1 MTEGI
6 KDQCQDPMDINNID
20 PSSDDIIMKWDLFR
34 KAPIG
39 VYIIHEGRF
48 KAVNKEFISYTGYS
62 ETELLQID
70 PLDIVSESFRESVK
84 KNAIDMLKLKRDKP
98 YEYLAVTKNG
108 EDIWVVEVVVPTE
121 LQGERA
127 VIGFFMDIDRLV
139 SDSVTDALT
148 GLYNRRYFNNNLKAE
163 SERSDRYGSY
173 LSLILFDVD
182 YFKKYNDTF
191 GHTEGDKVLSMIGN
205 IIKKCIRQ
213 SDSGCRYGG
222 EEFAVILPQS
232 NIDSARVVAE
242 KIRKR
247 VESETAESND
257 GVTISAGISQY
268 LIKQNLTEFLKNS
281 DSALYKAKESGRNCV
296 IHN

>member
-1 MTEGI
+1 
-6 KDQCQDPMDINNID
+6 MDISNID
-20 PSSDDIIMKWDLFR
+20 SSIDAIVMKWDLFK

-39 VYIIHEGRF
+39 VYIIQEGRF

-70 PLDIVSESFRESVK
+70 PLDIVSESFRETVK
-84 KNAIDMLKLKRDKP
+84 KNAIDMLKLQRDKP
-98 YEYLAVTKNG
+98 YEYLAAKKNG
-108 EDIWVVEVVVPTE
+108 EDIWVIEVVVPTE

-127 VIGFFMDIDRLV
+127 AIGFFMDIDRLA

-163 SERSDRYGSY
+163 SERSDRYGSH
-173 LSLILFDVD
+173 LSLILLDVD
-182 YFKKYNDTF
+182 FFKKYNNTF

-213 SDSGCRYGG
+213 TDSGCRYGG

-232 NIDSARVVAE
+232 DIDSASLTAE
-242 KIRKR
+242 RIRKCI
-247 VESETAESND
+247 ESETAEFND

-268 LIKQNLTEFLKNS
+268 QIKQNLSEFIKNS

-296 IHN
+296 IQN

>member
-1 MTEGI
+1 
-6 KDQCQDPMDINNID
+6 MDINNID
-20 PSSDDIIMKWDLFR
+20 SSIDAIVMKWDLFR

-39 VYIIHEGRF
+39 VYIIQEGRF

-62 ETELLQID
+62 EAELLQIN

-84 KNAIDMLKLKRDKP
+84 KNAIDMIKSQRDKP
-98 YEYLAVTKNG
+98 YEYLAATKNG
-108 EDIWVVEVVVPTE
+108 EDIWIIEVVVPTE

-127 VIGFFMDIDRLV
+127 VIGFFMDIDRLA

-148 GLYNRRYFNNNLKAE
+148 GLYNRRYFNNNLKVE
-163 SERSDRYGSY
+163 SERSDRYGPH
-173 LSLILFDVD
+173 LSLILLDVD
-182 YFKKYNDTF
+182 FFKKYNDTF

-205 IIKKCIRQ
+205 IIQKCIRKT
-213 SDSGCRYGG
+213 DSGCRYGG

-232 NIDSARVVAE
+232 DIDGASVTAE
-242 KIRKR
+242 RIRNC
-247 VESETAESND
+247 VESETAELND

-268 LIKQNLTEFLKNS
+268 QIKQNLSEFIKNS

-296 IHN
+296 TRN

>member
-1 MTEGI
+1 
-6 KDQCQDPMDINNID
+6 MDINNTNSSID
-20 PSSDDIIMKWDLFR
+20 AIVMKWDLFR

-39 VYIIHEGRF
+39 VYIIQEGRF

-62 ETELLQID
+62 EAELLQIN

-84 KNAIDMLKLKRDKP
+84 KNAIDMLKSQRDKP
-98 YEYLAVTKNG
+98 YEYLGTKKNG
-108 EDIWVVEVVVPTE
+108 EDIWVIEVVVPTE

-127 VIGFFMDIDRLV
+127 VIGFFMDIDRLA

-148 GLYNRRYFNNNLKAE
+148 GLYNRRYFNNNLKVE
-163 SERSDRYGSY
+163 SERSDRYGPH
-173 LSLILFDVD
+173 LSLILLDVD
-182 YFKKYNDTF
+182 FFKKYNDTF

-213 SDSGCRYGG
+213 TDSGCRYGG

-232 NIDSARVVAE
+232 DIDSASLTAE
-242 KIRKR
+242 RIRKC
-247 VESETAESND
+247 VESETAELND

-268 LIKQNLTEFLKNS
+268 QLKQNLSEFIKNS